1 MAGLAM
7 PINGLTFTAPSGRD
21 VTAEVLACLPS
32 ALRPCMAHCDVFAAS
47 RGGAET
53 MAREMGIPFLGRVP
67 LDPALGR
74 LAESGKSLQA
84 LKDAPSFQAFDAI
97 VVGALSAAP
106 CQCTRQTLGSVS
118 MVMRCGLAEA
128 NAASP
133 ELSGLQ
139 RLCRMGSVW
148 APLRLLY
155 RFDEEARHGRQ
166 ATNHAR
172 GVKTRPYGSVAPVHV
187 MCDSHSNFAQ
197 QTCNLIGLSKRRVL
211 SKVFV
216 LARHADD
223 HVSRVV
229 LLCHQGPAMMVC
241 VMARRRSW

>member
-1 MAGLAM
+1 VTTPQDVAIIDVRKEVSFCRKTALPILGVAENMAGLAM

-97 VVGALSAAP
+97 VVGALSMYPPDTWECVDGDA
-106 CQCTRQTLGSVS
+106 
-118 MVMRCGLAEA
+118 M
-128 NAASP
+128 
-133 ELSGLQ
+133 
-139 RLCRMGSVW
+139 W
-148 APLRLLY
+148 
-155 RFDEEARHGRQ
+155 
-166 ATNHAR
+166 
-172 GVKTRPYGSVAPVHV
+172 
-187 MCDSHSNFAQ
+187 
-197 QTCNLIGLSKRRVL
+197 IG
-211 SKVFV
+211 
-216 LARHADD
+216 
-223 HVSRVV
+223 
-229 LLCHQGPAMMVC
+229 
-241 VMARRRSW
+241 